1 MNPQQAYQQVM
12 IFLARVYPHL
22 YFLSKQFR
30 IVYVPVEAEHT
41 PIATDGGTIILT
53 KSWVC
58 RDLPFRIVSFM
69 HELYHN
75 MLQHPVRYEKL
86 LNRGEDPLLAM
97 LAFDAKVNYCVRQAM
112 LLKNADVSL
121 YDKYL
126 NTFGIP
132 EEYLEK
138 LSVEEIIE
146 LLKEESEL
154 PQPTFG
160 NDVRPPKEGD
170 KGGRSVNSDEDRKE
184 NESEGGGGQGGEGEG
199 ENGGTGSSGS
209 GVGYEGDGEETQ
221 LPQPVILNEG
231 NTKLVNAKTSKDL
244 ENNLV
249 EAVRR
254 ALISAK
260 IAGTQLT
267 SIEERVLREITKPK
281 VKWGTILRNSVIS
294 YVRELVI
301 NTWRFRNRRVPTL
314 PGCQPIHKPKAWVF
328 ADLSGSIT
336 DEEFDQFVSET
347 YHMSKELSEITLITW
362 DTEVTGVYDIK
373 NREKLKTIKFKGGGG
388 TKFAPVLRQYLKQIH
403 SDDVLI
409 CLTDGYWS
417 DPDEACRILKK
428 IRAYKI
434 LVTTGITQ
442 SGFDKIIKIRGV

>member
-41 PIATDGGTIILT
+41 PIATDGRTIILT

-86 LNRGEDPLLAM
+86 LNHGEDPLLAV

-126 NTFGIP
+126 NTFGVP

-160 NDVRPPKEGD
+160 NDVRPPKEGN
-170 KGGRSVNSDEDRKE
+170 KGERRAGEDSKE
-184 NESEGGGGQGGEGEG
+184 NESEGQGGEGD
-199 ENGGTGSSGS
+199 NGGTGSSGS
-209 GVGYEGDGEETQ
+209 GESDGESTQ
-221 LPQPVILNEG
+221 SPQSVILNEG
-231 NTKLVNAKTSKDL
+231 NAKLVNAKTSKDF

-260 IAGTQLT
+260 IAGSQLT

-281 VKWGTILRNSVIS
+281 VKWSTIFRNSVIS

-301 NTWRFRNRRVPTL
+301 NTWRFRNRRVPIL
-314 PGCQPIHKPKAWVF
+314 PGHQLISKPNVWIFVDAS
-328 ADLSGSIT
+328 ASIT
-336 DEEFDQFVSET
+336 DKEFNQFMSEV
-347 YHMSKELSEITLITW
+347 YHISKEVSDVKVITW
-362 DTEVTGVYDIK
+362 DIEVTGEYG
-373 NREKLKTIKFKGGGG
+373 LKDRNAISKIKFRGGRG
-388 TKFAPVLRQYLKQIH
+388 TTFSPIIKQYLKKIMP
-403 SDDVLI
+403 SDVVI
-409 CLTDGYWS
+409 VLTDGCWYDVEES
-417 DPDEACRILKK
+417 EKILKK
-428 IRAYKI
+428 INAYKV
-434 LVTTGITQ
+434 LVTT
-442 SGFDKIIKIRGV
+442 SKFVKGFDKEIKIEV

>member
-75 MLQHPVRYEKL
+75 MLQHPIRYEKL
-86 LNRGEDPLLAM
+86 LNHGEDPLLAM

-126 NTFGIP
+126 NTFGVP

-160 NDVRPPKEGD
+160 NDVRPPKEGN
-170 KGGRSVNSDEDRKE
+170 KGERRAGEDSKE
-184 NESEGGGGQGGEGEG
+184 NESEGQGGEGEG
-199 ENGGTGSSGS
+199 ENGETESSGS
-209 GVGYEGDGEETQ
+209 SVGDEGDGESTQ
-221 LPQPVILNEG
+221 SVILNEG
-231 NTKLVNAKTSKDL
+231 NAKLVNAKTSRDL

-260 IAGTQLT
+260 IAGSQLT

-281 VKWGTILRNSVIS
+281 VKWSTIFRNSVIS

-301 NTWRFRNRRVPTL
+301 NTWRLRNRRVPTL
-314 PGCQPIHKPKAWVF
+314 PGHQPISKPNVWIFVDA
-328 ADLSGSIT
+328 SGSIT
-336 DEEFDQFVSET
+336 DEEFNQFMSEV
-347 YHMSKELSEITLITW
+347 YHISKEVSDVKVITW
-362 DTEVTGVYDIK
+362 DTEVTGEYG
-373 NREKLKTIKFKGGGG
+373 LKDRNAISKIKFRGGGG
-388 TKFAPVLRQYLKQIH
+388 TTFTPIIKQYLKKIMP
-403 SDDVLI
+403 SDVVI
-409 CLTDGYWS
+409 VLTDGYWYDVEES
-417 DPDEACRILKK
+417 EKILKK
-428 IRAYKI
+428 INAYKV
-434 LVTTGITQ
+434 LVTT
-442 SGFDKIIKIRGV
+442 SKFVKGFDKEIKIEV